1 MKADILNHSSMDSA
15 LTDNQIV
22 SRQRVIDK
30 GEVLTGE
37 REVNAMLDLVKHET
51 ERIESRFL
59 EPACG
64 TGNFLAPILERKLNI
79 VEERYRKSQIEF
91 ERYAFMAVASLYG
104 VDIQEDNVLACRQR
118 LFTIF
123 DERYTALYRAK
134 VKQPCRDAVRY
145 VLDRNIV
152 WGDALSL
159 KTEGKSPKPITFAQW
174 SFVRPSIV
182 RRTDYEYREL
192 LASQSASDSNEG
204 LFQRKALLSD
214 KGKMVFLPIELR
226 SYTPVHFLK
235 IVDVHDQRS

>member
-1 MKADILNHSSMDSA
+1 MDSE
-15 LTDNQIV
+15 TSDKQIV

-79 VEERYRKSQIEF
+79 VEDRYRKSQIEF

-118 LFTIF
+118 LYTIF
-123 DERYTALYRAK
+123 DDRYTALFRAK
-134 VKQPCRDAVRY
+134 AKQPCRDAVRY
-145 VLDRNIV
+145 VLERNIIL
-152 WGDALSL
+152 GDALTL
-159 KTEGKSPKPITFAQW
+159 RAEGNRSKPIVFAQW
-174 SFVRPSIV
+174 SFVRLGIV
-182 RRTDYEYREL
+182 KRTDYEYREL
-192 LASQSASDSNEG
+192 LASQPASDSNEG
-204 LFQRKALLSD
+204 LFRRKGLISD
-214 KGKMVFLPIELR
+214 KGQMVFIPVKLR
-226 SYTPVHFLK
+226 KYTPVHFFK
-235 IVDVHDQRS
+235 IVDVHDHRS